1 MTRFTLKKN
10 EILSSKKLISE
21 LFKSGQ
27 SKFKYPFKLIY
38 QIVPREDSGFNCAL
52 FSISVP
58 KRNIKTAV
66 ERNLIKR
73 RVREAYRLNKH
84 SLYDKIS
91 DNKQIILMFVFV
103 GKKAESFELIESS
116 MIKVIDNLK
125 IQ

>member
-10 EILSSKKLISE
+10 EILSSKKLIGE

-38 QIVPREDSGFNCAL
+38 QVVTREDSDFHPAL

-58 KRNIKTAV
+58 KRNIKKAV

-73 RVREAYRLNKH
+73 RAREAYRLNKH
-84 SLYDKIS
+84 NLYQNIPE
-91 DNKQIILMFVFV
+91 NKQMIMMFVFV
-103 GKKAESFELIESS
+103 GKKAESYDLVEQS
-116 MIKVIDNLK
+116 MVKLLENFK
-125 IQ
+125 F